1 MLTHGWR
8 RFTWQNLVYD
18 KNEINTFP
26 IEKGIKISGT
36 TKLPK
41 PPHSGTPAFT
51 TLTFYGDQITQ
62 IPIQKSN
69 AEGKFSFGPFVF
81 YDSIQTI
88 IQSRLPNLKSKK
100 AGELLILI
108 DESGPAPLVV
118 RNNAINNDNQ
128 NSDVLKVSKYAS
140 AINFQY
146 NQTNQKLD
154 EVVVIGNKKSERKAE
169 MEDKSRL
176 DDPSYRLDI
185 ESDESLSKQTVISLL
200 ARLPGVSFMGGRPSK
215 ISIRGSKANP
225 LIFLDDV
232 PVSLDYLAEIPANQI
247 SFIDLYKG
255 ANAAIFANAKNGVIV
270 IYTRR
275 GSSSSSRAAKS
286 KPGVINFYTP
296 GFYTAKEF
304 YAPNYSSEIDQNTEA
319 DIRTTLHWEPKI
331 RLTKQNQTQSISFFT
346 SDIKGDYLI
355 EIEGISDSGIP
366 LYQTSTFSVEK
377 SD

>member
-88 IQSRLPNLKSKK
+88 IQSRLPRLKTKK
-100 AGELLILI
+100 AREVSII
-108 DESGPAPLVV
+108 MDEPAAPPIVV
-118 RNNAINNDNQ
+118 RNKDINNDGQ
-128 NSDVLKVSKYAS
+128 NSDVLNVTKYAS
-140 AINFQY
+140 TINYQY
-146 NQTNQKLD
+146 NQTSQKLD

-185 ESDESLSKQTVISLL
+185 ASDESLSKQTVISLF
-200 ARLPGVSFMGGRPSK
+200 ARFPGVSYVGDNKF
-215 ISIRGSKANP
+215 SIRGSIGKP
-225 LIFLDDV
+225 PIFLDDI
-232 PVSLDYLAEIPANQI
+232 PVLLEEIADLPANQI
-247 SFIDLYKG
+247 SFIDLYRG
-255 ANAAIFANAKNGVIV
+255 ANAAVFANSPNIVFV
-270 IYTRR
+270 IYSRR
-275 GSSSSSRAAKS
+275 ESTAASKVAKR
-286 KPGVINFYTP
+286 KPGIVNFYTR

-304 YAPNYSSEIDQNTEA
+304 YSPTYSGFPNQNPEP
-319 DIRTTLHWEPKI
+319 DLRTTLHWEPKI
-331 RLTKQNQTQSISFFT
+331 TITKQNQTQSI
-346 SDIKGDYLI
+346 
-355 EIEGISDSGIP
+355 
-366 LYQTSTFSVEK
+366 
-377 SD
+377 

>member
-1 MLTHGWR
+1 
-8 RFTWQNLVYD
+8 
-18 KNEINTFP
+18 
-26 IEKGIKISGT
+26 
-36 TKLPK
+36 
-41 PPHSGTPAFT
+41 
-51 TLTFYGDQITQ
+51 
-62 IPIQKSN
+62 
-69 AEGKFSFGPFVF
+69 
-81 YDSIQTI
+81 
-88 IQSRLPNLKSKK
+88 
-100 AGELLILI
+100 
-108 DESGPAPLVV
+108 
-118 RNNAINNDNQ
+118 
-128 NSDVLKVSKYAS
+128 VSKYAS

-232 PVSLDYLAEIPANQI
+232 PVSLDYLADLPANQI
-247 SFIDLYKG
+247 SFIDFYKG
-255 ANAAIFANAKNGVIV
+255 ANAAVFANSPNIVFV
-270 IYTRR
+270 IYSRR
-275 GSSSSSRAAKS
+275 ESTAASKVAKR
-286 KPGVINFYTP
+286 KPGIVNFYTR

-304 YAPNYSSEIDQNTEA
+304 YSPTYSGFPNQNPEP
-319 DIRTTLHWEPKI
+319 DLRTTLHWEPKI
-331 RLTKQNQTQSISFFT
+331 RITKQNQTQSISFFT